1 MGERRLTRRE
11 AKVIARR
18 KLGELRGLP
27 AATLLERYGPSRGG
41 AEVEF
46 DETDPVSGKPYMC
59 VVVAAEVPRSGEVLV
74 TTQVQPPFPD
84 PGGRPRLQRL
94 QDWVPSGLRWV
105 LPVQRSVRL
114 PGAPR

>member
-1 MGERRLTRRE
+1 VGERRLTRRE
-11 AKVIARR
+11 AKVIASR
-18 KLGELRGLP
+18 KLGELGGLP
-27 AATLLERYGPSRGG
+27 AATLLERYAPGGRGP
-41 AEVEF
+41 EVAF
-46 DETDPVSGKPYMC
+46 DETDPVSGKAYMC
-59 VVVAAEVPRSGEVLV
+59 VVVAAEVRRSGEVLL